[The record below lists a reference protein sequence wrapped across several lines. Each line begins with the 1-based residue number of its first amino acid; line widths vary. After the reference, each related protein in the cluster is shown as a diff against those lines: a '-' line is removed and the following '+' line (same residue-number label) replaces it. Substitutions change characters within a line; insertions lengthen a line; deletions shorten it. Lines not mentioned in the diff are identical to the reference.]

1 MRYVI
6 GICVVTGFL
15 IWDAAYN
22 EGHFLDATVHEVKRI
37 TSLVGA

>member
-6 GICVVTGFL
+6 GVCLVTGFL

-22 EGHFLDATVHEVKRI
+22 QGRFLESTVLEVKRI
-37 TSLVGA
+37 TTMLGA